1 MAKKFLT
8 GITISTAVGGEYTF
22 PIADGSANQAIITDG
37 NGNLSFGS
45 AIASSAEDAQRLVCE
60 MINASGSTI
69 GSFVPVCCVG
79 IHSDGTPEIAPA
91 RSDNPLFMPS
101 IGITQSSVGNNNRTD
116 ILLYGKLEGINT
128 TPYATGD
135 TLYVAPTGGWST
147 TRPTGNNLIQ
157 AVFKVGRIQ
166 QNNGSGGAFGAG
178 QYEDLP
184 NIGENKVWLGN
195 SSSHPV
201 ATSLSTAISSV
212 LGYTPV
218 SGTGT
223 INYVSKFTSST
234 GLGDSLIYDNGSSVN
249 VGNTNGVRIFN
260 IHSSSGDNH
269 LALLGTAPSV
279 SLSDLPSGASYQAK
293 FGLATSNGQF
303 STGAIAG
310 DFVISVQAGSTIW
323 AYNSV
328 ERMRLNTSG
337 RFLIGTSSTA
347 TSSLLVVNG
356 SITQSVASSLLKSDS
371 SGTIVAATAGTD
383 YVVPSALSS
392 YVPTSRT
399 ITINGTTFDLSADRS
414 WTITS
419 MVYPSAGIAV
429 STGTAW
435 GTSITDNSSNWNT
448 AFGWGNHASAGYVPG
463 ARTLTIN
470 GTTFDLTA
478 NRSWTIDSTSAST
491 RAVQKYTAD
500 GSSAT
505 YTVTGGYT
513 VGLVDVYVNG
523 IKLDNASG
531 SEFTATNGT
540 TVVLVSTPASGDIVE
555 VYKYGSQFIATNA
568 LRQTTLF
575 TATAGQNTFT
585 VNYSVGLVDVFYNGS
600 KLDSSEYTASTGTSI
615 VFNTN
620 CVVGDKV
627 EVVAYT
633 YNATGYT
640 GVAYSNTPTTN
651 YLTKWTSSGVIGNSL
666 IYDNGTNVGIGTASP
681 QRPLHIHNPTGNAC
695 VAQFTNSDSGSGA
708 EDGLLVGITGA
719 EEGAIILKES
729 KPLWFATAD
738 TERMRITSTGNVGIG
753 TTNPLVKFQIT
764 QPNGIGLPTLGTST
778 GGLFIAGDGNQY
790 GLYIGNDGNTGNSWL
805 QAMRNNTA
813 TSYNILLNPVGGNVG
828 IGTSSPSFKLDV
840 IGGIRVNED
849 GAGTKV
855 IQIRSDFA
863 GVDPAINVSTNN
875 ALLLQTNNTERMRI
889 AANGNIGVGQLPNAD
904 CKFNVRGV
912 DSSSTNISLYS
923 SNSNGQNLFYTRND
937 GAINTGNAPASPY
950 NLTVATSANIFVD
963 TAGFLYRTTSSLKY
977 KNNVKDYNK
986 GLNEVMQLR
995 PVTYESKSEIEKGV
1009 TFAGLI
1015 AEEVH
1020 DLGLTEFVQY
1030 AEDGTPDALS
1040 YSNMVSLL
1048 VKAIQEQQKQISS
1061 QDIEIE
1067 NLKKLIN

>member
-1 MAKKFLT
+1 MANKFLT

-91 RSDNPLFMPS
+91 RSDNPLFMPA

-166 QNNGSGGAFGAG
+166 QNNGSGGAFGTG

-212 LGYTPV
+212 LGYTPANDSLV
-218 SGTGT
+218 VHLAGNETITGIKT
-223 INYVSKFTSST
+223 FSAATEFTSSQSVAFNY
-234 GLGDSLIYDNGSSVN
+234 GLGIAK
-249 VGNTNGVRIFN
+249 GNTPSIF
-260 IHSSSGDNH
+260 SSSAVYLYSASGNNNLIIKDNTNTSK
-269 LALLGTAPSV
+269 LQFQASSSYTYTFPASTGTVALTSDIPD
-279 SLSDLPSGASYQAK
+279 LSGYVT
-293 FGLATSNGQF
+293 LATSQTISGAKTFSNNVKIDSGSASAFLAFKQYSSG
-303 STGAIAG
+303 STGTAGFTSIYAISTDTFGISYGAG
-310 DFVISVQAGSTIW
+310 NDILFK
-323 AYNSV
+323 
-328 ERMRLNTSG
+328 
-337 RFLIGTSSTA
+337 TA
-347 TSSLLVVNG
+347 SPTFPR
-356 SITQSVASSLLKSDS
+356 TYTFPDA
-371 SGTIVAATAGTD
+371 SGTVALTSD
-383 YVVPSALSS
+383 IPSLTG
-392 YVPTSRT
+392 YVPTTRT
-399 ITINGTTFDLSADRS
+399 LTINGTTYDLSADRS
-414 WTITS
+414 WTIE
-419 MVYPSAGIAV
+419 G
-429 STGTAW
+429 G
-435 GTSITDNSSNWNT
+435 G
-448 AFGWGNHASAGYVPG
+448 G
-463 ARTLTIN
+463 
-470 GTTFDLTA
+470 
-478 NRSWTIDSTSAST
+478 TSAST
-491 RAVQKYTAD
+491 RTVQKYTAD

-513 VGLVDVYVNG
+513 VGMVDVYVNG

-666 IYDNGTNVGIGTASP
+666 IFDNGTNVGIGTSSP
-681 QRPLHIHNPTGNAC
+681 SKKLEIVSNTSQDGIKISGSSNPRLTIIDT
-695 VAQFTNSDSGSGA
+695 TNSVQFDA
-708 EDGLLVGITGA
+708 LTTDTEAVLRTDTNHPLLLSTNG
-719 EEGAIILKES
+719 
-729 KPLWFATAD
+729 
-738 TERMRITSTGNVGIG
+738 TERMRITAAGNV
-753 TTNPLVKFQIT
+753 L
-764 QPNGIGLPTLGTST
+764 LGSN
-778 GGLFIAGDGNQY
+778 A
-790 GLYIGNDGNTGNSWL
+790 NSADL
-805 QAMRNNTA
+805 SLLTIKQSS
-813 TSYNILLNPVGGNVG
+813 TSYNNGIYLERGGERNGYFMYIGGALDALTFRRNYFGTQSDVMSLTRDGNVG
-828 IGTSSPSFKLDV
+828 IGTSSPLREMVLYRASGEVHFKIANGTTGQGTTDGFDMA
-840 IGGIRVNED
+840 IDGSGG
-849 GAGTKV
+849 AYL
-855 IQIRSDFA
+855 
-863 GVDPAINVSTNN
+863 INRENQPMHFFTNG
-875 ALLLQTNNTERMRI
+875 TERMRI
-889 AANGNIGVGQLPNAD
+889 TSGGQVNINSTQTTHPFYVQASIANWMTVMENSA
-904 CKFNVRGV
+904 
-912 DSSSTNISLYS
+912 SSSSGLLIRQTGGAQGYYYGAYDGSAYKFFVNGSGVVNSTSTSITIISS
-923 SNSNGQNLFYTRND
+923 DKR
-937 GAINTGNAPASPY
+937 
-950 NLTVATSANIFVD
+950 
-963 TAGFLYRTTSSLKY
+963 LKTDIR
-977 KNNVKDYNK
+977 DYDK
-986 GLNEVMQLR
+986 GLAEVLAMKPRIYKRKDNLEIDEVGFIAQEMDIALAGSMIESYKDEQGEPIHTYQLEWY
-995 PVTYESKSEIEKGV
+995 P
-1009 TFAGLI
+1009 
-1015 AEEVH
+1015 
-1020 DLGLTEFVQY
+1020 
-1030 AEDGTPDALS
+1030 
-1040 YSNMVSLL
+1040 LL
-1048 VKAIQEQQKQISS
+1048 VKAIQEQQAQISAQS
-1061 QDIEIE
+1061 IEIE